1 MDADQIDS
9 LEIIDFRN
17 TIDDLEKN
25 LKDLRV
31 NTELLIEESKRASFM
46 LSEQFIMSELNSV
59 NMLLEAIGADH
70 KIQFGKFLKN
80 FNTWLVN
87 TSQVKNGIVLPNTIV
102 QNAFKVGAEPI
113 NYLKLLG
120 RIPKIF

>member
-9 LEIIDFRN
+9 VEIVDFRN
-17 TIDDLEKN
+17 TINDLEKN

-46 LSEQFIMSELNSV
+46 LSEQFILSELNSV
-59 NMLLEAIGADH
+59 NMLLEAVGADH
-70 KIQFGKFLKN
+70 RITLGRFLKD

-87 TSQVKNGIVLPNTIV
+87 TSQVKNGIVVPNTIL
-102 QNAFKVGAEPI
+102 QNAFKVGADPVH
-113 NYLKLLG
+113 YLKLLA